1 MVKTVKSVLVS
12 LIALSIMLLFV
23 SCTGSGPAGPRAAVI
38 ELFGAMEK
46 NDHAALAH
54 LLDLSALMKNSEF
67 DYALSTEDEPR
78 KFTSPIEILED
89 MTGDGLTKKRW
100 FALQRIVN
108 KVEFFGETATVE
120 VTFIDKN
127 SSKSYLTKFGVHVVN
142 EKWKIYTFK
151 AE

>member
-1 MVKTVKSVLVS
+1 VVKTVKSILVS
-12 LIALSIMLLFV
+12 LIALSIALLAV
-23 SCTGSGPAGPRAAVI
+23 SCTSSGPAGPRAAVI

-46 NDHAALAH
+46 NDQAALAH

-67 DYALSTEDEPR
+67 DYALKTEDEPR
-78 KFTSPIEILED
+78 QFTSPIEILED
-89 MTGDGLTKKRW
+89 MTGEGLTKKRW
-100 FALQRIVN
+100 FSLQRIVN

-151 AE
+151 VE

>member
-1 MVKTVKSVLVS
+1 MKTVKSILVL
-12 LIALSIMLLFV
+12 LIALSIALLAV
-23 SCTGSGPAGPRAAVI
+23 SCTSSGPAGPRAAVI

-46 NDHAALAH
+46 NDQAALAH

-67 DYALSTEDEPR
+67 DYSLSTEDEPR
-78 KFTSPIEILED
+78 QFTSPIEILED
-89 MTGDGLTKKRW
+89 MTGEGLTKKRW
-100 FALQRIVN
+100 FSLQRIVN

-127 SSKSYLTKFGVHVVN
+127 SSRSYMTKFGVHVVN

>member
-1 MVKTVKSVLVS
+1 MVKTVKSILVS
-12 LIALSIMLLFV
+12 LIALSIALLAV
-23 SCTGSGPAGPRAAVI
+23 SCTSSGPAGPRAAVI

-46 NDHAALAH
+46 NDQAALAH

-67 DYALSTEDEPR
+67 DYALKTEDEPR
-78 KFTSPIEILED
+78 QFTSPIEILED
-89 MTGDGLTKKRW
+89 MTGEGLTKKRW
-100 FALQRIVN
+100 FSLQRIVN

-151 AE
+151 VE

>member
-1 MVKTVKSVLVS
+1 MVKTVKSILVS
-12 LIALSIMLLFV
+12 LIALSIALLAV
-23 SCTGSGPAGPRAAVI
+23 SCTSSGPSGPRAAVI

-46 NDHAALAH
+46 NDQAALAH

-67 DYALSTEDEPR
+67 DYALKTEDEPR
-78 KFTSPIEILED
+78 QFTSPIEILED
-89 MTGDGLTKKRW
+89 LTGDGLTKKRW
-100 FALQRIVN
+100 FSLQRIVN
-108 KVEFFGETATVE
+108 RVEMFGETATVE

-151 AE
+151 VE

>member
-1 MVKTVKSVLVS
+1 MVKTVKSILVF
-12 LIALSIMLLFV
+12 LIALSIVLLSV
-23 SCTGSGPAGPRAAVI
+23 SCGSSGPAGPRDAVI

-46 NDHAALAH
+46 DDQAALAH
-54 LLDLSALMKNSEF
+54 LLDLSELMKNSEF
-67 DYALSTEDEPR
+67 DYALKTEDEPR
-78 KFTSPIEILED
+78 QFTSPIEILED

-100 FALQRIVN
+100 FSLQRIVN
-108 KVEFFGETATVE
+108 QVEMFGETATVE

>member
-1 MVKTVKSVLVS
+1 MVKTVKSILVS
-12 LIALSIMLLFV
+12 LIALSIALLAV
-23 SCTGSGPAGPRAAVI
+23 SCTSSGPAGPRAAVI

-46 NDHAALAH
+46 NDQAALAH
-54 LLDLSALMKNSEF
+54 LLDLPALMKNSEF
-67 DYALSTEDEPR
+67 DYALKTEDEPR
-78 KFTSPIEILED
+78 QFTSPIEILED
-89 MTGDGLTKKRW
+89 MTGEGLTKKRW
-100 FALQRIVN
+100 FSLQRIVN

-151 AE
+151 VE

>member
-1 MVKTVKSVLVS
+1 MKTVKSILVS
-12 LIALSIMLLFV
+12 LIALSIALLAV
-23 SCTGSGPAGPRAAVI
+23 SCTSSGPAGPRAAVI

-46 NDHAALAH
+46 NDKPALAH

-67 DYALSTEDEPR
+67 DYSLSTEDEPR
-78 KFTSPIEILED
+78 QFTSPIEILED

-100 FALQRIVN
+100 FSLQRIVN

-127 SSKSYLTKFGVHVVN
+127 SSRSYMTKFGVHVVN

-151 AE
+151 VE